1 MPTLF
6 TAVFRAAAGSLGG
19 GGRGDLG
26 FPAPVGGGAMTKV
39 LGFPVAEP
47 DSPAADSIPAPLVGL
62 GFTLILIVS
71 PSYNSKLWIFNLIKI
86 Q

>member
-1 MPTLF
+1 
-6 TAVFRAAAGSLGG
+6 LGG
-19 GGRGDLG
+19 GGSGDLS
-26 FPAPVGGGAMTKV
+26 FPTPVGGGAIAKG
-39 LGFPVAEP
+39 LGFPVVETPP

>member
-1 MPTLF
+1 
-6 TAVFRAAAGSLGG
+6 
-19 GGRGDLG
+19 
-26 FPAPVGGGAMTKV
+26 MTKV